1 MTARR
6 PISQAELTA
15 SMKTIEQAATRFLA
29 GKTKTRATWAR
40 FTAEL
45 SARAD
50 FVNLVRST
58 PPPPSCKDF
67 VASPDFAAAA
77 ARDRTARASRA
88 NNLASKPTHRT
99 PVQP

>member
-6 PISQAELTA
+6 PLSQAELSA
-15 SMKTIEQAATRFLA
+15 SLKTIEQAATRFLA
-29 GKTKTRATWAR
+29 GKAKTRATWAK

-45 SARAD
+45 NARAD

-77 ARDRTARASRA
+77 ARDRAARAAQAQLRQQTK
-88 NNLASKPTHRT
+88 NLANPSKP
-99 PVQP
+99 